1 MSSHG
6 TALKNFE
13 WDEVKDHANQIK
25 HHVSFELAIEV
36 FDDPLHRS
44 IPDSIVHGE
53 QRWQTIGLV
62 GGIVLLIVAHTY
74 RDDDGQE
81 LVRII
86 SARKATRKERR
97 DYESGW

>member
-1 MSSHG
+1 MR
-6 TALKNFE
+6 FE
-13 WDEVKDHANQIK
+13 WDEAKNRANRTK

-36 FDDPLHRS
+36 FNDPLHRS
-44 IPDSIVHGE
+44 IPDRIVDGE
-53 QRWQTIGLV
+53 QRWQTMGLV

-74 RDDDGQE
+74 RDDGDEE

-97 DYESGW
+97 NYEGN